1 MTVREFLKV
10 GDKRKKIYKDVKD
23 YVEIIKHH
31 NGTEEAE
38 KVKNKE
44 VIEII
49 GINI

>member
-31 NGTEEAE
+31 SGTEEAK
-38 KVKNKE
+38 KVINKE
-44 VIEII
+44 VVEII